1 MNPKALVTALIEGE
15 EEDLSSFIE
24 QHRGEL
30 TAEVFEG
37 LEERVNHLRLQAPVE
52 ALRIADLIVQVSTM
66 IEDEVQRA
74 NGLRLRGNVLIHQ
87 GEYEA
92 CIASYQEAREIR
104 SRREEEL
111 EIARLQVGWTAAL
124 KNLHRLEEALEIG
137 LNTQKLLL
145 RQEKWDWL
153 ANLEMNIGAIYR
165 LMDKPKEALP
175 IYEASVTHFKMA
187 GNPVGAA
194 QTQVNA
200 SRSLIELD
208 RFREAGDLLQA
219 ARLIFEAH
227 EKWQP
232 RARADL
238 NLGTL
243 AYRSGRYQEA
253 WEAYNRA
260 RQGFHELGNEMEVAI
275 CDLYLSRVHLALNLY
290 PEAGVLA
297 EGARGVFE
305 KRGMGRYVALSD
317 LTLAAVKRGIGEYQE
332 ALDLFE
338 GARTFFVESKVPVW
352 AALIDIE
359 RGALLLDCNRLEEA
373 VEVVRTAI
381 AVLEDHHQVVRLA
394 QARLLLGECL
404 LAQESPEE
412 AAQLYQSV
420 VELPAE
426 QELPTLVYRAYY
438 GLGRVAEMLEKP
450 QEALE
455 HYRLAVAELGVVQR
469 GLRVDEFKA
478 GFLDD
483 KLEVYQ
489 AAVRLS
495 LEQERVEEAFR
506 YVERAKSSALLDLLA
521 RNLELRGETG
531 EPVDPETWEKLNTLR
546 ERWAWH
552 YNKMVEPPLDEGDST
567 RNASKNGNGW
577 EILRDL
583 EGQINQALREVQ
595 GRRYRLLSG
604 EVDLPVE
611 TLTASLDSD
620 TLLVEYFCLGD
631 HIVAFTLSRAGL
643 QVCQDIQ
650 VPLLEVKRSIGIL
663 NLSMRGLAGLGDGY
677 VKKFL
682 NPLTKRHLNWL
693 HEVLVAPLGDAID
706 DYQRLIIAPDD
717 ILHQLPFH
725 ALMAG
730 ERFLIEDHLV
740 GYVPGAEILE
750 LCRRLQA
757 EHAEQ
762 RYGGA
767 ALVMGYSQDG
777 RLPHILEEVEA
788 VSRVL
793 SDAASFS
800 EAGATRERLA
810 EFAPVSRLI
819 HLASHGTFREDNPLF
834 SSLSLADGPL
844 TVLDVYQFNLRASLV
859 TLSACDTGMSQ
870 LKGGDLFGLAR
881 GWLYAGV
888 PSLVASLWPVEDT
901 STAAFMEGF
910 YRRLEAGE
918 SAAAALRAAQLEML
932 RGKDGMKHP
941 YYWAPFVLIGADLV
955 MEIRK

>member
-1 MNPKALVTALIEGE
+1 MSPQALVTALIEGKE
-15 EEDLSSFIE
+15 KDLSSFVE

-30 TAEVFEG
+30 TGAVFDG

-52 ALRIADLIVQVSTM
+52 ALRIAELIVRVSTL
-66 IEDEVQRA
+66 IEDEARRA

-104 SRREEEL
+104 IRREEEL

-124 KNLHRLEEALEIG
+124 KNLHRLEEALEMG
-137 LNTQKLLL
+137 LNTQELLA

-165 LMDKPKEALP
+165 LMDNPNGALP
-175 IYEASVTHFKMA
+175 VYEESVTHFKMA
-187 GNPVGAA
+187 GNTVGAA
-194 QTQVNA
+194 QAQVNA

-219 ARLIFEAH
+219 ARLIFEVH

-243 AYRSGRYQEA
+243 AYQSGRYQEA
-253 WEAYNRA
+253 WEAYSRA
-260 RQGFHELGNEMEVAI
+260 RDGFRELENEMEVAI
-275 CDLYLSRVHLALNLY
+275 CDLYLSRVVLALNLY

-297 EGARGVFE
+297 EDARGVFDA
-305 KRGMGRYVALSD
+305 RGMHRYVALSD

-338 GARTFFVESKVPVW
+338 GARTFFVENGVVVW
-352 AALIDIE
+352 AALIDMQ

-373 VEVVRTAI
+373 LNVVRGAI
-381 AVLEDHHQVVRLA
+381 SVLEDHDQVVRLA
-394 QARLLLGECL
+394 QARLLFGECL
-404 LAQESPEE
+404 LAQENLED
-412 AAQLYQSV
+412 AARLYQSV
-420 VELPAE
+420 VDLPAE
-426 QELPTLVYRAYY
+426 KGLPTLVYRAYY
-438 GLGRVAEMLEKP
+438 GLGRVAEMREKP
-450 QEALE
+450 KDALE
-455 HYRLAVAELGVVQR
+455 HYRKAVSELGKVQR

-495 LEQERVEEAFR
+495 LEQGRVEEAFR
-506 YVERAKSSALLDLLA
+506 YVEGAKSSALLDLLA
-521 RNLELRGETG
+521 QNLELRGEAG
-531 EPVDPETWEKLNTLR
+531 EPVDPEAWKKLNALR

-552 YNKMVEPPLDEGDST
+552 YNKLVEPPLDEEGGPTRSVAST
-567 RNASKNGNGW
+567 GEEGW
-577 EILRDL
+577 GILRQL
-583 EGQINQALREVQ
+583 EQQINQALREVQ

-604 EVDLPVE
+604 EVDFPIGTVA
-611 TLTASLDSD
+611 TFLDSD
-620 TLLVEYFCLGD
+620 TLLVEYFCLGER
-631 HIVAFTLSRAGL
+631 IIAFTLSQAGL
-643 QVCQDIQ
+643 GVPQDIQ
-650 VPLLEVKRSIGIL
+650 VPLPEVKRSIGIL
-663 NLSMRGLAGLGDGY
+663 NLSMRGLAGLGEGY
-677 VKKFL
+677 VERFL
-682 NPLTKRHLNWL
+682 NPLTKRHLTWL
-693 HEVLVAPLGDAID
+693 HEGLIAPLRDAVEG
-706 DYQRLIIAPDD
+706 YQRLIIAPDD
-717 ILHQLPFH
+717 VLHQLPFH

-730 ERFLIEDHLV
+730 DRFLIEDHLV
-740 GYVPGAEILE
+740 GYVPNAGILE
-750 LCRRLQA
+750 LCQRLQSEYA
-757 EHAEQ
+757 AQ
-762 RYGGA
+762 RYGQV
-767 ALVMGYSQDG
+767 ALVMGYSQGG
-777 RLPHILEEVEA
+777 RLPHVLEEVEA
-788 VSRVL
+788 VSNVL
-793 SDAASFS
+793 PDSASFS
-800 EAGATRERLA
+800 EGGATKERLA

-819 HLASHGTFREDNPLF
+819 HLASHGTFRVDNPLF

-844 TVLDVYQFNLRASLV
+844 TVLDVYQLNLQAALV

-901 STAAFMEGF
+901 STAALMEGF

-932 RGKDGMKHP
+932 RGEDGLKHP
-941 YYWAPFVLIGADLV
+941 FYWAPFVLIGADY
-955 MEIRK
+955 RP